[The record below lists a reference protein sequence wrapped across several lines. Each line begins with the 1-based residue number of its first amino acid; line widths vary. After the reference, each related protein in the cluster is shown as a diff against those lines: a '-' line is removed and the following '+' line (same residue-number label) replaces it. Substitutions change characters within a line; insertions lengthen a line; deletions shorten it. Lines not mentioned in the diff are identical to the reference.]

1 MSLKSIAKKFESK
14 LKKIKVVIFDLDG
27 ILTDAHVWWASEEV
41 GFNRTFNIYDGYGMK
56 VLMKA
61 GLKVGV
67 ITGGNSV
74 SVQKRVEQLG
84 LNFCYAGNEDKRAAF
99 VDVLKKYNVEADE
112 VLYMGDELFDIP
124 LLKKSGFS
132 ATVPNTSVLS
142 KSTARS
148 FRPLFKELKSPFS
161 AISLATRTCHF
172 PDTGDPV
179 TSDNL
184 SSIKLDEISSD
195 KSLDKLIKSKSGL
208 SAMNVSMLAA
218 SIFDTPSVIKHTSTL
233 ETS

>member
-14 LKKIKVVIFDLDG
+14 LKKIRVVIFDLDG

-132 ATVPNTSVLS
+132 ATVPNTCEEVLEIVDYVTKRES
-142 KSTARS
+142 GKGCAR
-148 FRPLFKELKSPFS
+148 E
-161 AISLATRTCHF
+161 
-172 PDTGDPV
+172 
-179 TSDNL
+179 
-184 SSIKLDEISSD
+184 
-195 KSLDKLIKSKSGL
+195 
-208 SAMNVSMLAA
+208 
-218 SIFDTPSVIKHTSTL
+218 VIDLVRYAQNIHP
-233 ETS
+233 ENEDF

>member
-1 MSLKSIAKKFESK
+1 MSQKLIAKKFESK

-61 GLKVGV
+61 GIKVGV

-99 VDVLKKYNVEADE
+99 VDVLKKYSVQADE

-132 ATVPNTSVLS
+132 ATVPNTCEEVLEIVDYVTKRES
-142 KSTARS
+142 GKGCAR
-148 FRPLFKELKSPFS
+148 E
-161 AISLATRTCHF
+161 
-172 PDTGDPV
+172 
-179 TSDNL
+179 
-184 SSIKLDEISSD
+184 
-195 KSLDKLIKSKSGL
+195 
-208 SAMNVSMLAA
+208 
-218 SIFDTPSVIKHTSTL
+218 VIDLVRYAQNIHPENEDL
-233 ETS
+233 

>member
-1 MSLKSIAKKFESK
+1 MKLREIAKKFETK

-27 ILTDAHVWWASEEV
+27 ILTDAHVWWGSEEV

-74 SVQKRVEQLG
+74 SVQKRVDQLG
-84 LNFCYAGNEDKRAAF
+84 LTFCYAGNEDKRSAF
-99 VDVLKKYNVEADE
+99 IDILNRYEVSAEE

-132 ATVPNTSVLS
+132 ATVPNTCEEVLEIVDYVTKRES
-142 KSTARS
+142 GKGCAREVIDLV
-148 FRPLFKELKSPFS
+148 RY
-161 AISLATRTCHF
+161 AQNIV
-172 PDTGDPV
+172 PV
-179 TSDNL
+179 NED
-184 SSIKLDEISSD
+184 
-195 KSLDKLIKSKSGL
+195 
-208 SAMNVSMLAA
+208 
-218 SIFDTPSVIKHTSTL
+218 F
-233 ETS
+233 